1 MTDTRLFFIKTQ
13 LFKFIFF
20 SALIVFFFSF
30 IDSET
35 KKYNILKAFQETH
48 KERKEKKR
56 NNKQVPL
63 KIQIKIMLKKN
74 YP

>member
-1 MTDTRLFFIKTQ
+1 MTDTRLFLLKHNYLN
-13 LFKFIFF
+13 LFFF